1 MTPEDFMCTK
11 CGGQIYDT
19 TLIREGICETC
30 FISQQSEMDSGNGEV
45 VHPAWVEEGDLED
58 SALEDSDMF
67 DSELE
72 DVAVLDIDKDDAEWD
87 DESGEIEP
95 EV

>member
-58 SALEDSDMF
+58 SELEDSDMF

-72 DVAVLDIDKDDAEWD
+72 DVAEQKPEWD
-87 DESGEIEP
+87 DESGEREP